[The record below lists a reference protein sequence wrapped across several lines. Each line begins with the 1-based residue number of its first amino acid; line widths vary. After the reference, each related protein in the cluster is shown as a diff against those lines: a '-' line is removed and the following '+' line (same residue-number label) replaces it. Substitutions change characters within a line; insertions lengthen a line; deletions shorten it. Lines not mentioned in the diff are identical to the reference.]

1 MNLFSIIERFVYRI
15 EFRICQIDCLQLKN
29 TQFEVHHI
37 ALQDI
42 ELLLP
47 LIQEFDS
54 SNLVINVSSSQI
66 ISCIKFRNYTS
77 PSSSSKAINSS
88 EVVPL
93 LSPINSRS
101 RERDRSR
108 SNVKDELVQQ
118 SSATKKLSMNNS
130 KVAPII
136 SKATLISKSN
146 LSQAASVKPSSSSLG
161 FKPYTVSSALNTSK
175 SSSTTQKIVSS
186 TPSKDNKKNDE
197 KLRQKAEKEAK
208 KEEKRLT
215 KEAEKIAKT
224 RAKEMKKQKCS
235 SGESKALLVS

>member
-1 MNLFSIIERFVYRI
+1 ML
-15 EFRICQIDCLQLKN
+15 
-29 TQFEVHHI
+29 FEVHRI

-54 SNLVINVSSSQI
+54 SNLVINVSNPQI
-66 ISCIKFRNYTS
+66 ISYIIFRSYTS

-88 EVVPL
+88 DVVPL

-108 SNVKDELVQQ
+108 SAVKDELVQQ
-118 SSATKKLSMNNS
+118 SSATKKLSINNS

-146 LSQAASVKPSSSSLG
+146 LSQAASVKLQPSSSSLG

-175 SSSTTQKIVSS
+175 SSSTTQKIASS

-208 KEEKRLT
+208 KEEKRLA

-235 SGESKALLVS
+235 SGENKALLVS